1 MPTSP
6 EQPQAVP
13 EGDRNAAPENSIRD
27 IVSDG
32 QNAALE
38 NCIRDIASGDREAL
52 GRLYRETHAAV
63 YAFALSFVQDRHDA
77 EDVLQD
83 VYVRIWQSAP
93 SYRPMGKPQAWIYTI
108 ARNLALMEIRRK
120 TRIVPVSPGDW
131 QEIFS
136 ECPAVDAEDAQVL
149 ASVMGLLDED
159 ERRIVLLHAAAGF
172 KHRESAELL
181 GLGLSTVLSKY
192 SRALKKLR
200 QALEVQ

>member
-1 MPTSP
+1 MPTSS

-13 EGDRNAAPENSIRD
+13 EGDRDR
-27 IVSDG
+27 
-32 QNAALE
+32 ALE

-52 GRLYRETHAAV
+52 GRLYGETHAAV
-63 YAFALSFVQDRHDA
+63 YAFALSVVQNREDA

-83 VYVRIWQSAP
+83 VYVRIWKSAP
-93 SYRPMGKPQAWIYTI
+93 SYRDMGKPLAWIFTI

-120 TRIVPVSPGDW
+120 TRVVPVSPGEW
-131 QEIFS
+131 EEIFL

-149 ASVMGLLDED
+149 SSVMGILDEE
-159 ERRIVLLHAAAGF
+159 ERQIVLLHAAAGF

-181 GLGLSTVLSKY
+181 GMGLSTVLSKY